1 MMEAPATAIE
11 QYFNQLIHMR
21 LLTQVVVSDRH
32 GNSIVACTGD
42 SQMPE
47 DSEVA
52 TNEDVYNNDD
62 DFIVSNVV
70 ISGAR
75 CFQNFEQL
83 QLGSPEYISLQ
94 YHDNTVVQILDGEC
108 CMLTLIGARSQGHCV
123 GGLLVLLPQIR
134 ATEAYQELLKK
145 TEECFQ

>member
-1 MMEAPATAIE
+1 MEGPAAAIE
-11 QYFNQLIHMR
+11 QYFNQLINMR
-21 LLTQVVVSDRH
+21 LLTQVVVSDRQ

-42 SQMPE
+42 SQIPE
-47 DSEVA
+47 DNEGA
-52 TNEDVYNNDD
+52 TNEDAYNTED

-70 ISGAR
+70 VSGAR

-108 CMLTLIGARSQGHCV
+108 CMLTLIGARSQGHYV

-134 ATEAYQELLKK
+134 ATAAYQELLEK
-145 TEECFQ
+145 TQECFQ